1 MSPTQRRLAI
11 MWLVVSAIAIAVLT
25 LTPEPGTNTISFWCL
40 KCGTRRGVDVLL
52 NILLFTPLGIGLGLY
67 YVRPRTAALI
77 ALGSTCFIETA
88 QFLIPGRDAS
98 LRDILMNFVGGVL
111 GYYIGRY
118 WRTALKP
125 SRPAARILAVG
136 ATILWF
142 ATQLFSSWAMQIAP
156 PRTPWWAQMR
166 PERDD
171 YPAYFKDKLVAMSL
185 GSLSIEY
192 SDELEDSTAE
202 VLRNQMPE
210 GTPFRV
216 SITDVDTTRPLSAI
230 AIISA
235 GPVHDVVWWAADGR
249 DAVFGTTVRGTLL
262 GLRTPSVRIKGVM
275 PESRGDTVE
284 LAGWYR
290 RGWYQLQARD
300 RNGYR
305 HRDLRASPS
314 WGWAFVIPF
323 PLYAFGAGVMW
334 LTALY
339 LLGVWVVLGCWYAR
353 SVDSSQMFVAIA
365 GMSFGIILGL
375 AVAPI
380 LYGLPIARWSE
391 WLAAIAGG
399 SVGWIFG
406 TMNRNVR

>member
-1 MSPTQRRLAI
+1 
-11 MWLVVSAIAIAVLT
+11 MWLVISAIAIAALT

-40 KCGTRRGVDVLL
+40 KCGTRRAVDVLL

-67 YVRPRTAALI
+67 HLRLRTAALI
-77 ALGSTCFIETA
+77 ALASTCLIETA

-98 LRDILMNFVGGVL
+98 LRDILMNFVGGVV

-118 WRTALKP
+118 WRTGLTP
-125 SRPAARILAVG
+125 SRAAARTLAAS
-136 ATILWF
+136 ATILWV

-156 PRTPWWAQMR
+156 PRTPWWSQR
-166 PERDD
+166 LPERDD
-171 YPAYFKDKLVAMSL
+171 YPAYFKDSLVAMSI
-185 GSLSIEY
+185 GSLRIEY
-192 SDELEDSTAE
+192 NDELEDSTAE
-202 VLRNQMPE
+202 ALRRQMAE
-210 GTPFRV
+210 GIPFRV
-216 SITDVDTTRPLSAI
+216 TITDVDTTRPLSAI

-235 GPVHDVVWWAADGR
+235 GPVHDVVWWAADRR
-249 DAVFGTTVRGTLL
+249 DAVFGATVRGTLL
-262 GLRTPSVRIKGVM
+262 GLRTPSVRIKGVI
-275 PESRGDTVE
+275 PESRADTVE

-314 WGWAFVIPF
+314 WGWAFVVPF
-323 PLYAFGAGVMW
+323 PLYAFGGEVLW

-339 LLGVWVVLGCWYAR
+339 LLGVWLVLGCWYAR
-353 SVDSSQMFVAIA
+353 AVESSQIFVAIA

-375 AVAPI
+375 AVAPMA
-380 LYGLPIARWSE
+380 YGLPIAHWLE
-391 WLAAIAGG
+391 WLAAIGGG